1 MNSAVVVYVVE
12 DDDAL
17 RLALGILLE
26 EFGFNARLC
35 ASAGEFLNV
44 FNPCVHACLLLDLHM
59 PEINGLELQKIM
71 TEKGINVPTIILTGH
86 GDVTLAVKTIKAGA
100 REFIE
105 KPFDEQI
112 LIDTINHVL
121 AEDLPDTSY
130 NHNLELLSNL
140 TKRECEIGMQ
150 ISEGKRNK
158 QIATTLGISVR
169 TVENHRANIMKKLQ
183 IQTTPQ
189 LIHLFLTANL
199 SQ

>member
-35 ASAGEFLNV
+35 ASASEFLNV
-44 FNPCVHACLLLDLHM
+44 FNPCVRACLLLDLHM

-71 TEKGINVPTIILTGH
+71 AEKGINVPTIILTGH
-86 GDVTLAVKTIKAGA
+86 GDVPLAVKTIKAGA

-112 LIDTINHVL
+112 LIDTINQVL
-121 AEDLPDTSY
+121 AEDLPETSY
-130 NHNLELLSNL
+130 NHNFELLSNL

-183 IQTTPQ
+183 IRTTPQ

-199 SQ
+199 NQ